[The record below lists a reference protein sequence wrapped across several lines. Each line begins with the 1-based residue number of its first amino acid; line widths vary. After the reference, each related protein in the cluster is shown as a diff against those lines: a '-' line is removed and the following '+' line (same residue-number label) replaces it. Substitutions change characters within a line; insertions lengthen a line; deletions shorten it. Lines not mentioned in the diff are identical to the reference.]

1 MVKKVENEKVY
12 MKYKEGPSV
21 NKEGPFVFDT

>member
-1 MVKKVENEKVY
+1 MVKKVENKKVY
-12 MKYKEGPSV
+12 MNNKKGSSV